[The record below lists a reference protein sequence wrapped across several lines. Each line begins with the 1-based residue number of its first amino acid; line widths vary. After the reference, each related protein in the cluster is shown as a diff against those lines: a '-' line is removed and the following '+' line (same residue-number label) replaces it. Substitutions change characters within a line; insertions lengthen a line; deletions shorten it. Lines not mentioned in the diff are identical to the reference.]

1 MIIKFQTA
9 GDRNSFNS
17 LEQAKQYPVGSKRQ
31 GQGDKFPE
39 AESYRRERKSRT
51 ENIRSAL
58 LKSSDRIKGR
68 KQFSECNSRSC
79 DGNVR
84 MKSVSYREAVQAENR

>member
-31 GQGDKFPE
+31 RQGDKFPE

-58 LKSSDRIKGR
+58 LKSSDRIKV
-68 KQFSECNSRSC
+68 ENSSP
-79 DGNVR
+79 NAIPAAA
-84 MKSVSYREAVQAENR
+84 MEMSA

>member
-1 MIIKFQTA
+1 MLWKCYDYKVSQTSR
-9 GDRNSFNS
+9 GSKQLQF

-31 GQGDKFPE
+31 DKGQVPGS
-39 AESYRRERKSRT
+39 ESYRRGKRA

-68 KQFSECNSRSC
+68 KQFSECNSAAAMEMS
-79 DGNVR
+79 
-84 MKSVSYREAVQAENR
+84 A